1 MSNIKKIFYWSPHIS
16 NVATIKNVLNSMI
29 SLKSYSKKP
38 VNISIINVIGE
49 WSRNKDQLSSFDIN
63 LIEMKGLKLNKFIPI
78 TGFLKSRIIFLLIG
92 LTKFFALKKI
102 LKNEKPDYLILHLVT
117 SLPLALLILFN
128 FETKFILRISGYP
141 KLNYIRSFFWK
152 LVGKNIS

>member
-1 MSNIKKIFYWSPHIS
+1 
-16 NVATIKNVLNSMI
+16 MI

-38 VNISIINVIGE
+38 INISIINAIGE
-49 WSRNKDQLSSFDIN
+49 WSRNKDQLSLFDIN
-63 LIEMKGLKLNKFIPI
+63 LIEMQGLKLDRFIPI

-117 SLPLALLILFN
+117 SLL
-128 FETKFILRISGYP
+128 
-141 KLNYIRSFFWK
+141 
-152 LVGKNIS
+152 